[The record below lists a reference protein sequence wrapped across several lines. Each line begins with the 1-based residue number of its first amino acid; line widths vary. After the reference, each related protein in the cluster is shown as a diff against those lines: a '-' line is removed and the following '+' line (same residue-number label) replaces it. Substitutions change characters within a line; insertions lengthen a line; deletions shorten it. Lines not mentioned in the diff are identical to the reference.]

1 MANKSIQYKVGLFI
15 VTTIMLVI
23 LAALFIAYKKD
34 LFADLAMYRLQS
46 ESGEGLTQGMPV
58 LFSGFEIGKVKD
70 LELSEK
76 GQVVITITV
85 PRKHVRWIREESTFT
100 LEKPLVGTP
109 RIVVRTE
116 KTDGPE
122 LSYNKIVP
130 IKTID
135 DINEVIKKAQPLVER
150 IQSVADNIDR
160 MTNADSELNKIIS
173 DTRKMTKMLSEK
185 KSLLEMAT
193 GDKKGQETLMKTL
206 EQVAAITETVDGTMK
221 RIDGMVAKADEAVLG
236 DKGSVAIIN
245 NILSDIEGKF
255 KRLDTL
261 IDNAITM
268 SADLQGT
275 TQDINLVRKEVEE
288 TISSVNKLIQDVR
301 NSLPFEQKKEIKLP

>member
-1 MANKSIQYKVGLFI
+1 MANKTIQYKVGLFI
-15 VTTIMLVI
+15 VTTIVLVI
-23 LAALFIAYKKD
+23 LAGLFIAYKKD
-34 LFADLAMYRLQS
+34 LFADLAQYRLQS

-76 GQVVITITV
+76 GQVVITIAV

-109 RIVVRTE
+109 RIVVKTE
-116 KTDGPE
+116 NPQGKE
-122 LSYNKIVP
+122 LPYNKIVE

-150 IQSVADNIDR
+150 IQSVADNVDR
-160 MTNADSELNKIIS
+160 MTNADSELNKIIA
-173 DTRKMTKMLSEK
+173 DTRKITKMLSDK

-193 GDKKGQETLMKTL
+193 GDKKGQETLMKAL
-206 EQVAAITETVDGTMK
+206 EDVAAITETVDSTVK
-221 RIDGMVAKADEAVLG
+221 RIDGMVAKADEQVLG
-236 DKGSVAIIN
+236 DKGSIATIN
-245 NILSDIEGKF
+245 NILLDIEGKF

-261 IDNAITM
+261 VDNAVTM

-275 TQDINLVRKEVEE
+275 TQDISLVRKEVEE
-288 TISSVNKLIQDVR
+288 TISSMNKLIQDVR

>member
-1 MANKSIQYKVGLFI
+1 MANKSMQYKVGLFI
-15 VTTIMLVI
+15 VTTIVLVI

-34 LFADLAMYRLQS
+34 LFADMAYYRLQS
-46 ESGEGLTQGMPV
+46 ESGEGLTEGMPV
-58 LFSGFEIGKVKD
+58 LFSGFEIGKVKN
-70 LELSEK
+70 LELSDK

-109 RIVVRTE
+109 RIVVKTE
-116 KTDGPE
+116 NPE
-122 LSYNKIVP
+122 GKELPYDKVVP

-135 DINEVIKKAQPLVER
+135 DINEVIKKAQPLVEK
-150 IQSVADNIDR
+150 IQAVADNVER
-160 MTNADSELNKIIS
+160 MTNTDSELNKIIA
-173 DTRKMTKMLSEK
+173 DTRKITKMLAEK

-206 EQVAAITETVDGTMK
+206 EQVAAITETVDGTIR
-221 RIDGMVAKADEAVLG
+221 RIDGMVSKADEAVLG
-236 DKGSVAIIN
+236 DKGSIAIVN
-245 NILSDIEGKF
+245 NILLDLEAKF

-261 IDNAITM
+261 IDNAVTI

-275 TQDINLVRKEVEE
+275 TQDISLVRKEAEE
-288 TISSVNKLIQDVR
+288 TISSMEQLIQDVR

>member
-1 MANKSIQYKVGLFI
+1 MASKSIQYKVGLFI
-15 VTTIMLVI
+15 VTTIVLII
-23 LAALFIAYKKD
+23 LAGLFIAYKKD

-70 LELSEK
+70 LELSDK

-116 KTDGPE
+116 NPEGKE

-160 MTNADSELNKIIS
+160 MTNADSELNKIIA

-236 DKGSVAIIN
+236 DKGSIAIVN
-245 NILSDIEGKF
+245 NILTDIEGKF